1 MAAVAKTLVGQASFI
16 AALMFYLG
24 AVYTSTYYGYFH
36 LPAFALGFGFP
47 AFVVQS
53 LNLLTLPVLVAGSVI
68 LIVVSIKLPPSP
80 LARFLSAML
89 TTAARFHLVVLVAG
103 LVLLLLWRHIQPY
116 GWAAP
121 VTLAAGLLL
130 GLRNT
135 ASDERPCKLRHRA
148 VPLVAA
154 GLLLLWAVTLG
165 AAYMGRQQARVHA
178 QHVGH
183 WTGVL
188 ALSSKRLSL
197 HGVREEDLGAGLR
210 HRYRYTG
217 LRRLVEGAYGYYV
230 VPLGWRAG
238 RDPVYV
244 IPKGDETWIGFTP

>member
-1 MAAVAKTLVGQASFI
+1 MAKALVGQASFI

-24 AVYTSTYYGYFH
+24 AVYTSSYYGYFH
-36 LPAFALGFGFP
+36 LSAFRLGIGFP
-47 AFVVQS
+47 AFVIQS
-53 LNLLTLPVLVAGSVI
+53 LNLLTLPVVVTGSVVLIVAGLRV
-68 LIVVSIKLPPSP
+68 PPSP
-80 LARFLSAML
+80 FARFLSAAL
-89 TTAARFHLVVLVAG
+89 TTAARFHLVVLAAG
-103 LVLLLLWRHIQPY
+103 LVLHLLWRHVQPY

-130 GLRNT
+130 GLRN
-135 ASDERPCKLRHRA
+135 SENDEQPRKVRHRA
-148 VPLVAA
+148 VPLIAA

-165 AAYMGRQQARVHA
+165 AAYQGRHQARVHA
-178 QHVGH
+178 RHVGQ

-217 LRRLVEGAYGYYV
+217 LRRLVEGSDGYYR
-230 VPLGWRAG
+230 RASG
-238 RDPVYV
+238 MEGGQRPGLRDPQ
-244 IPKGDETWIGFTP
+244 E